1 MLTYFCISLVTTPK
15 ADHGM
20 NSKSSL
26 YEGGVRIPQ
35 FVHYPN
41 KISAGMKFD
50 SPISVIDTSATVLD
64 YAGITPSY
72 DIDGQSW
79 KEVIVDGSEPWKNR
93 CLFFEMSYDRAVRC
107 GCYKYLEIY
116 NSRYSNTFRK
126 GGVSGLSHDG
136 QNLFNLCGNSDSY
149 VTEIKG
155 DNMEARNL
163 FDESPIIVSQ
173 LETIQRCHLKRI
185 SNGEFSSCQLDDQ
198 NDANDESPTTE
209 VKDDSQ
215 EEPEDPEES
224 EALLDLLVYLFG
236 KNSGSRRHLSGSQE

>member
-1 MLTYFCISLVTTPK
+1 
-15 ADHGM
+15 M
-20 NSKSSL
+20 NSKSTL
-26 YEGGVRIPQ
+26 YEGGVQIPQ

-41 KISAGMKFD
+41 KISAGTKFD
-50 SPISVIDTSATVLD
+50 SPVSVIDTSATVLD

-126 GGVSGLSHDG
+126 GGVSGLAHDG
-136 QNLFNLCGNSDSY
+136 QNLFNLCGNSDRY

-155 DNMEARNL
+155 DNMEVVNL
-163 FDESPIIVSQ
+163 IDESPIIVSQ
-173 LETIQRCHLKRI
+173 LETVQECHLKRI
-185 SNGEFSSCQLDDQ
+185 SNGEFTSCQLD
-198 NDANDESPTTE
+198 ESPTIEVTDKETEE
-209 VKDDSQ
+209 VKDDIQ
-215 EEPEDPEES
+215 EEPADVNDTREEPEDPDDET
-224 EALLDLLVYLFG
+224 EALLDLLMHLFG
-236 KNSGSRRHLSGSQE
+236 KNSGSRRRLSGSQE

>member
-1 MLTYFCISLVTTPK
+1 V
-15 ADHGM
+15 
-20 NSKSSL
+20 NSKSTL
-26 YEGGVRIPQ
+26 YEGGVQIPQ

-41 KISAGMKFD
+41 KISAGTKFD
-50 SPISVIDTSATVLD
+50 SPVSVIDTSATVLD

-126 GGVSGLSHDG
+126 GGVSGLAHDG
-136 QNLFNLCGNSDSY
+136 QNLFNLCGNSDRY

-155 DNMEARNL
+155 DNMEVVNL
-163 FDESPIIVSQ
+163 IDESPIIVSQ
-173 LETIQRCHLKRI
+173 LETVQECHLKRI
-185 SNGEFSSCQLDDQ
+185 SNGEFTSCQLD
-198 NDANDESPTTE
+198 ESPTIEVTDKETEE
-209 VKDDSQ
+209 VKDDIQ
-215 EEPEDPEES
+215 EEPADVNDTREEPEDPDDET
-224 EALLDLLVYLFG
+224 EALLDLLMHLFG
-236 KNSGSRRHLSGSQE
+236 KNSGSRRRLSGSQE